1 MLFCACHPSFY
12 LSQMAMIFGSG
23 LGLSRQGLVRANGVG
38 AKLPMSR
45 DIPASSIAL
54 ETYLLTSGTA
64 DELEDELPQLQK
76 KKKVSSK

>member
-1 MLFCACHPSFY
+1 
-12 LSQMAMIFGSG
+12 MAMNFWPD

-38 AKLPMSR
+38 AKLPTSR

-64 DELEDELPQLQK
+64 DELEDDLPQLQK
-76 KKKVSSK
+76 KKVSSK